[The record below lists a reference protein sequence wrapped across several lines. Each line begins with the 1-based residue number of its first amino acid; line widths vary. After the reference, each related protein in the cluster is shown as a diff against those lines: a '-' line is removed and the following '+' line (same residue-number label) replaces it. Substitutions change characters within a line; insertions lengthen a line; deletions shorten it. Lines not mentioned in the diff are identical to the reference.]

1 MILFY
6 RVLTNILYPFLIIF
20 IYFRVFL
27 KKEDS
32 VRYKEKILVKYFN
45 VNKTKN
51 LKNLLWIHAA
61 SVGELKSIVSLIK
74 KLNNE
79 QKFEFLITTTTL
91 SSSNFFRLEF
101 DKYENIQHRFIPL
114 DISFLIE
121 KFLHIW
127 KPKKIFLVDSEIW
140 PNLILKARQFKIPIA
155 LINARITKKS
165 FKRWSMFPKVANEI
179 FGIFELCLCS
189 NNETKNFLEKLKA
202 KNIRYFGNLKF
213 IKEDNNFDFR
223 DNNNELLLNSR
234 FWVAASTHRG
244 EEIMCL
250 KTHIQLKKKYSD
262 LITIIAPRHIDRVNE
277 IKSLS
282 QNFFLKTQL
291 LGHNDKIF
299 KENEIIIINSFG
311 LLKNYFRNAKSVFI
325 GKSLVE
331 KLKNDS
337 GQNPIDAAYLNCK
350 IYHGPYVTNFSE
362 IYEFLKKKNISYQ
375 VQNFE
380 ELSKYLEVDLK
391 DKHKKKNENLSK
403 SLQLVGQNTL
413 SYSMKHIKN
422 FLNDKIN

>member
-1 MILFY
+1 MQELQKNHLKDG
-6 RVLTNILYPFLIIF
+6 RC
-20 IYFRVFL
+20 FL
-27 KKEDS
+27 KWLM
-32 VRYKEKILVKYFN
+32 RFLAY
-45 VNKTKN
+45 
-51 LKNLLWIHAA
+51 
-61 SVGELKSIVSLIK
+61 
-74 KLNNE
+74 LN
-79 QKFEFLITTTTL
+79 
-91 SSSNFFRLEF
+91 
-101 DKYENIQHRFIPL
+101 Y
-114 DISFLIE
+114 
-121 KFLHIW
+121 
-127 KPKKIFLVDSEIW
+127 
-140 PNLILKARQFKIPIA
+140 A
-155 LINARITKKS
+155 
-165 FKRWSMFPKVANEI
+165 
-179 FGIFELCLCS
+179 CS

-282 QNFFLKTQL
+282 QKFFLKTQL
-291 LGHNDKIF
+291 LGHNDKIL

-337 GQNPIDAAYLNCK
+337 GQNPIDAAYLDCK

-391 DKHKKKNENLSK
+391 DKHRKK
-403 SLQLVGQNTL
+403 
-413 SYSMKHIKN
+413 
-422 FLNDKIN
+422 